1 MNLEIRD
8 LQKADIFV
16 QCFQH
21 IKTFTETINIV
32 FEPEQMYIQCMDSTM
47 VLIMEFKLP
56 SSWFDV
62 YEVEQSITIGLLTN
76 TWTKVLLVRDKSQHI
91 RLTTHERQDY
101 VSVYFHVDDSKL
113 VFDKSFEIPMIELD
127 TELLHIPDMEYSAEF
142 TLPSNTLSSM
152 VQQLKQFGDVMHI
165 ECTEEHIQI
174 IADSQEFGKMN
185 TSIPIDDLDEYAI
198 DEGGKVSSSFGLRM
212 IHNVC
217 MFQKVAK
224 SVQLGLSDNFPMKLN
239 FQMDADA
246 SLVFFIAPRMDDA

>member
-32 FEPEQMYIQCMDSTM
+32 FERDQMFIQCMDSTM

-62 YEVEQSITIGLLTN
+62 YEVDQPITVGLLTN
-76 TWTKVLLVRDKSQHI
+76 TWTKVLHVRDKSQSI
-91 RLTTHERQDY
+91 RLTTRERTDY
-101 VSVYFHVDDSKL
+101 VSVYLHVDDSKL
-113 VFDKSFEIPMIELD
+113 VFDKSFEIPMIELN
-127 TELLHIPDMEYSAEF
+127 TELLHIPEMEYSAEF
-142 TLPSNTLSSM
+142 TLPSIILSSM
-152 VQQLKQFGDVMHI
+152 VQQLKQFGDVMHV
-165 ECTEEHIQI
+165 ECTENHIQI

-185 TSIPIDDLDEYAI
+185 TSIPIEDLEEYAI
-198 DEGGKVSSSFGLRM
+198 VEGSTVSSSFGLRM

-217 MFQKVAK
+217 LFQKVGK
-224 SVQLGLSDNFPMKLN
+224 TVELGISNNYPMKLN
-239 FQMDADA
+239 FKMDDEAT
-246 SLVFFIAPRMDDA
+246 LIFFIAPRMDDA